1 MEFASRS
8 HRTRITSDAEG
19 EVLVPFGTEVRV
31 ARSYGK
37 VAGKLA
43 LITLHPHRGAA
54 SAGQKH

>member
-1 MEFASRS
+1 M
-8 HRTRITSDAEG
+8 
-19 EVLVPFGTEVRV
+19 LVPFGTEVRV